1 MEVDQIRA
9 SGKPTRPCR
18 HCGGMHW
25 DDDCFKAKG
34 GKFGGKS
41 GGKNFTKGGGKSNVS
56 SSSKGGKSSAS
67 GARED
72 RECFH
77 CGKKGHLKKDCWYAE
92 TGGKARLQARKA
104 STARTGFGKSRMAAQ
119 KLVPRVRLPARS
131 PRSRRTAPLVRCRC
145 GMRRDI

>member
-1 MEVDQIRA
+1 MHAPPELQVHLRVKVTDSTTYGQIREAISGYMKASRGWNMVANTKLHGVGGVTPMEVDQIRA

-67 GARED
+67 TASGAKED

-77 CGKKGHLKKDCWYAE
+77 CGKKGHLKKD
-92 TGGKARLQARKA
+92 
-104 STARTGFGKSRMAAQ
+104 
-119 KLVPRVRLPARS
+119 
-131 PRSRRTAPLVRCRC
+131 
-145 GMRRDI
+145 